1 MRLLVMALLVAC
13 VASAC
18 SFNNSSTASSAR
30 TSPSGSPLAA
40 ASGLLDAQ
48 VPMPRDFPADVP
60 IFTGA
65 RLTAGAAFSSSGEV
79 AWGMEWE
86 TLAPLNNVQA
96 FYAKQLNQGDW
107 TITFSNNTAE
117 AFSATFSHRSNG
129 HFGGTLA
136 ADVNGGVTKIL
147 MSLISPR

>member
-1 MRLLVMALLVAC
+1 MRLLVAAWLVAC
-13 VASAC
+13 AVSAC
-18 SFNNSSTASSAR
+18 SFNSSSTASSAR

-48 VPMPRDFPADVP
+48 VPMPPDFPADVP

-65 RLTAGAAFSSSGEV
+65 RLTAGAGFTSNGEV

-86 TLAPLNNVQA
+86 ALAPLTNVHA

-107 TITFSNNTAE
+107 TVTFNSNTAE
-117 AFSATFSHRSNG
+117 AFTAAFSRKSNA

-136 ADVNGGVTKIL
+136 GNASGGLTRIL
-147 MSLISPR
+147 MSLVNRG

>member
-1 MRLLVMALLVAC
+1 MRLLITAWLVVC

-18 SFNNSSTASSAR
+18 SFNGASTASAAR
-30 TSPSGSPLAA
+30 TSPSGSPLASA
-40 ASGLLDAQ
+40 TGLLDAQ
-48 VPMPRDFPADVP
+48 VPMPPDFPADVP

-65 RLTAGAAFSSSGEV
+65 RLTAGAAFTSTGQI

-86 TLAPLNNVQA
+86 TLASVGSVQA

-107 TITFSNNTAE
+107 TITVNNSNAD
-117 AFSATFSHRSNG
+117 AFSAAFSRKTNA

-136 ADVNGGVTKIL
+136 GNANGGLTKIL
-147 MSLISPR
+147 MSLVSPR

>member
-1 MRLLVMALLVAC
+1 MA
-13 VASAC
+13 
-18 SFNNSSTASSAR
+18 
-30 TSPSGSPLAA
+30 P
-40 ASGLLDAQ
+40 ASGQLDAQ
-48 VPMPRDFPADVP
+48 VPMPPDFPTDVP
-60 IFTGA
+60 IYKGA
-65 RLTAGAAFSSSGEV
+65 RLTAGAAFTSAGQI

-86 TLAPLNNVQA
+86 TLASVANVQA